1 LLKANVVED
10 FSGLTPEQIAQAPI
24 VEIAHQIDLG
34 EIPANKKVKKLLQ
47 IKNVGSNPLA
57 IRRVYTVAKDLKT
70 TAPKQLKG
78 GKKGSI
84 SMEIN
89 TTQLNPG
96 QYKRIIKL
104 ITNDPKAPVQDIMVI
119 WVVK

>member
-1 LLKANVVED
+1 MLLQL
-10 FSGLTPEQIAQAPI
+10 FIQ
-24 VEIAHQIDLG
+24 
-34 EIPANKKVKKLLQ
+34 KKLLQ